1 MQPGTKPQRNISFK
15 KLPLKRG
22 LLFLCVYLL
31 LAASPARCEGNVKDL
46 KLFEY
51 WDNGKVRKCT
61 VYDVYGYLKTKA
73 FCRYDGTVEKVER
86 FDEMGNKTEDVL
98 YNEKGDLRE
107 GIDGWAA
114 MKWKYD
120 GSNLVAEVAFDEG
133 GNLIE
138 RKFYSESGKLLY
150 RDYRDD
156 ERFSPYES
164 ASMALMLGGRNVP
177 YKESEVST
185 K

>member
-1 MQPGTKPQRNISFK
+1 
-15 KLPLKRG
+15 
-22 LLFLCVYLL
+22 
-31 LAASPARCEGNVKDL
+31 
-46 KLFEY
+46 
-51 WDNGKVRKCT
+51 

-86 FDEMGNKTEDVL
+86 FDTLGNKTEAVL

-120 GSNLVAEVAFDEG
+120 GSHLMAEVAFDES

-177 YKESEVST
+177 YRDTEVNT